1 MKQVKIIFGTY
12 GHKPAGAA
20 HVRAVPVG
28 GVVEVADDEAA
39 RLVSIGTAAYITE
52 EYPTQAVITP
62 PVDEEQTGAGGDT
75 EEHENVPEG
84 EESDT
89 DAPEYSMSMKA
100 DQLRA
105 LLEKC
110 GIPYKFGMTKA
121 DMVAALDQHFSAGGY
136 ADEEPPDLGAGAPVV

>member
-1 MKQVKIIFGTY
+1 MKQVKIIFGAY
-12 GHKPAGAA
+12 GYKPAGAA

-62 PVDEEQTGAGGDT
+62 PVDEEQAGAGGNT
-75 EEHENVPEG
+75 EEDENTPEG
-84 EESDT
+84 EENDT
-89 DAPEYSMSMKA
+89 DAPEYSVSMKA

-110 GIPYKFGMTKA
+110 GIPFKFGMTKA
-121 DMVAALDQHFSAGGY
+121 DMVAVLDQHFSAGEY